1 MVVLIACVT
10 CAKAKAKCDKKV
22 RMIYGQIS
30 LSFLIGIS
38 ALLVSRVGKA
48 DSEIYQIPCG
58 RCVAKR
64 IQCRPRGDRRF
75 SDGQTELS
83 AADIEMI
90 AAANGGS
97 SVFRTTPRTPDQSP
111 NLSRQPS
118 IGTPCPSRRES
129 RQHTPST
136 NQKTKP
142 IMSNPVSIPWPTTQ
156 LPLPMTRDLEND
168 MGISPTGLSGL
179 RFNPSS
185 EHNQMFANINP
196 SVIHTTMP
204 LFDEFSSLTSNPRQT
219 EVDLPNLD
227 VNVFPEFSMPVGDS
241 SFPGSFYDFHMENS
255 APLVLPSRNMSYDTL
270 PSLSRGS
277 SSDGS
282 MGSYRRAVE
291 EHDHVAG
298 AEESWPAFRC
308 NPLKSSV
315 SCPTTSGI
323 YLDGLFNLLKNHE
336 AWSSWISTTHLATSI
351 PAGRIGVES
360 FDDVSREKLTAVTQS
375 FLSHA
380 FDVHKARSMNGSH
393 AKTSHSSGFMIL
405 PPAKALECFLS
416 AYVRHFETYNI
427 CSPGNSLKPN
437 LLLHQSDANLSSL
450 LTLLM
455 LAYGAAADA
464 TPEARYLSS
473 GLIEVCR
480 ISWQN
485 VVERDTGLTRDP
497 TALLSGLLLTTL
509 QAWSGDKTFMEVAM
523 GQRDSYINVR

>member
-1 MVVLIACVT
+1 M
-10 CAKAKAKCDKKV
+10 
-22 RMIYGQIS
+22 GS
-30 LSFLIGIS
+30 
-38 ALLVSRVGKA
+38 A

-83 AADIEMI
+83 AADIEKI
-90 AAANGGS
+90 AAANGGR
-97 SVFRTTPRTPDQSP
+97 SVFRTATRTPNQSP
-111 NLSRQPS
+111 NLSQQPS
-118 IGTPCPSRRES
+118 IGTPSPSRRDS
-129 RQHTPST
+129 RHHTSQT
-136 NQKTKP
+136 NHKINTSMPNP
-142 IMSNPVSIPWPTTQ
+142 ISIPWPSTQ
-156 LPLPMTRDLEND
+156 LPLSTSMDVEND
-168 MGISPTGLSGL
+168 ICISTPDLSGFE
-179 RFNPSS
+179 FNPSA
-185 EHNQMFANINP
+185 EQNQLFANINP
-196 SVIHTTMP
+196 SVLHTTMP
-204 LFDEFSSLTSNPRQT
+204 LFDEFASLTSHPIQT

-227 VNVFPEFSMPVGDS
+227 VSIFSDFSMPVGDS
-241 SFPGSFYDFHMENS
+241 SFPGNFYDFHIDGS
-255 APLVLPSRNMSYDTL
+255 TPALLPSRTLSYDTL
-270 PSLSRGS
+270 PSLSRDS

-282 MGSYRRAVE
+282 LGSYRRAVE
-291 EHDHVAG
+291 EHDYVAG

-336 AWSSWISTTHLATSI
+336 AWSSWISTTHLATPI

-360 FDDVSREKLTAVTQS
+360 FDDVSREELTAVTQS

-393 AKTSHSSGFMIL
+393 TKMNHSSGYMIL
-405 PPAKALECFLS
+405 PPAKALECFLG
-416 AYVRHFETYNI
+416 AYIRHFETYNI
-427 CSPGNSLKPN
+427 CSPGSALKPN

-480 ISWQN
+480 ISWQK
-485 VVERDTGLTRDP
+485 VVERDAALTRDP

-523 GQRDSYINVR
+523 GQRDSYINVSQLSAPVQGLS